1 MQFTKCTILV
11 LAVLFAVFSASTVF
25 SADKDPVT
33 VGGILKAAK
42 CPLTKEQQKT
52 IADIKPGENMRE
64 VWQSIYGMF
73 DEKQMKALKD
83 KLGVMPSRNDRPE
96 RPRSLFQLIVLEK
109 EGVPLTEKQVN
120 DIKNLSM
127 EQGGF
132 RQMNEML
139 TEAQR
144 EAYAKYRGSRGGGGR
159 NR

>member
-1 MQFTKCTILV
+1 MLTVI
-11 LAVLFAVFSASTVF
+11 FAVFSASAAF

-33 VGGILKAAK
+33 VGSILKAAN
-42 CPLTKEQQKT
+42 CSLTKEQQKT
-52 IADIKPGENMRE
+52 IADIKPGVNMRE
-64 VWQSIYGMF
+64 VSQSIYGMF

-83 KLGVMPSRNDRPE
+83 KLGVMPSRGDRAE
-96 RPRSLFQLIVLEK
+96 RPRMLFQLIVLEK

-120 DIKNLSM
+120 DIKNMSM

-132 RQMNEML
+132 QQMNDML

-144 EAYAKYRGSRGGGGR
+144 EAYSKYRGSRGGGG

>member
-25 SADKDPVT
+25 SADNDPVT
-33 VGGILKAAK
+33 VTSILKAAK
-42 CPLTKEQQKT
+42 CPLTEEQQKK

-64 VWQSIYGMF
+64 VWQNIYGMF

-83 KLGVMPSRNDRPE
+83 KLGVMPSRDDRPE

-120 DIKNLSM
+120 DIKNMSM

-139 TEAQR
+139 TEAQS
-144 EAYAKYRGSRGGGGR
+144 EAYAKYRGSRGGRR

>member
-1 MQFTKCTILV
+1 
-11 LAVLFAVFSASTVF
+11 
-25 SADKDPVT
+25 
-33 VGGILKAAK
+33 
-42 CPLTKEQQKT
+42 
-52 IADIKPGENMRE
+52 
-64 VWQSIYGMF
+64 MF

-109 EGVPLTEKQVN
+109 EGVPLTVKQVN

-132 RQMNEML
+132 RQMNEIL

-144 EAYAKYRGSRGGGGR
+144 EAYAKYRGSFGGR
-159 NR
+159 RNR